1 MVVAFSGNRIMKTSK
16 IVVKIIML
24 IIILCYIL
32 PQLLSLLWYI
42 HDPDPRMREEH
53 LLEKPL
59 RVISVLVDVG

>member
-32 PQLLSLLWYI
+32 PQMLSLLWYI
-42 HDPDPRMREEH
+42 HYPEPKMREEH

-59 RVISVLVDVG
+59 RVTAILVDVG